1 MCFVLILSFGMQIKL
16 SKKSIVKDMAK
27 LIKEKLQ
34 ISDVDTVAAPDNV
47 KDEL

>member
-1 MCFVLILSFGMQIKL
+1 MQIKV
-16 SKKSIVKDMAK
+16 SKKLSVKDMAK

-34 ISDVDTVAAPDNV
+34 ISDVETVPATENAPAGENI